1 MDQFP
6 INPIDAIV
14 LATLLLSALIA
25 FARGF
30 VLEVLSIGSWIGAA
44 FAAMYGF
51 GPLRPYV
58 SEFLGPGLVADA
70 VTVLALFLGVL
81 VLLSVFSHQ
90 ISRGLRGGPL
100 GALDRSLGFLF
111 GLARGALFVCLAYLV
126 GSWVV
131 PTGEQPRWVRDART
145 LPAIEAGATW
155 LVGLAPQ
162 DPRQRAE
169 LERQRE
175 AEQRRFLQ
183 QLTVPQPAAPRP
195 AAATAPAAPVPAAPS
210 PAAPAPAVAP
220 SVSPIPARPPAAAQG
235 EIGYGQQDRGRL
247 DQLLNQSSR

>member
-6 INPIDAIV
+6 INPMDAIV

-111 GLARGALFVCLAYLV
+111 GLARGALFVCLAYLL
-126 GSWVV
+126 GSWLV

-195 AAATAPAAPVPAAPS
+195 AASTPA
-210 PAAPAPAVAP
+210 PAAPAPAGAP
-220 SVSPIPARPPAAAQG
+220 SVTPIPARPPAAAQG

>member
-58 SEFLGPGLVADA
+58 SEFLGPGLIADA
-70 VTVLALFLGVL
+70 VTVLVLFLGVL

-111 GLARGALFVCLAYLV
+111 GLARGALFVCLAYLL
-126 GSWVV
+126 GSWLV

-195 AAATAPAAPVPAAPS
+195 AAATPA

-220 SVSPIPARPPAAAQG
+220 SVSPIPAPPPAAAQG